1 MLKEARE
8 REVNHLAELRRQRA
22 LIDRMTLRMRRLQA
36 LHQEHIQQ
44 QGMAEGMHE
53 FLDPNM
59 TSGNMADDDATTA
72 HTRRMVLPAWNA
84 GFDLKGFVQP
94 LPPGMTINNTP
105 TASLRHHTMRVRRLV
120 VGGCQQPIMH
130 CRVL

>member
-8 REVNHLAELRRQRA
+8 REANHLAELRRQRA

-36 LHQEHIQQ
+36 FHQQHIQQ
-44 QGMAEGMHE
+44 QGMIEGMHE
-53 FLDPNM
+53 FLDPSM
-59 TSGNMADDDATTA
+59 TGGAGDDDGAA
-72 HTRRMVLPAWNA
+72 SAPARRMVLPAWNA

-105 TASLRHHTMRVRRLV
+105 TASLSNAMRTRRMVVRGVRASA
-120 VGGCQQPIMH
+120 MT
-130 CRVL
+130 CRML